1 MPIHLL
7 EQRERVNRLS
17 QAPKWAEPFPDTR
30 GVTGIDEL
38 NERRE
43 FHGRL
48 MIVDERIAGRRR
60 FEIKIKG
67 IGLDMIQDQIAV
79 NHQFRGALTKMGHR
93 NPVSVNILDPVET
106 VSGGNFERRLLNL
119 NVMSFTR
126 AEQHPMGAKNDT
138 LRIAVGCSVLDAQ
151 FHGVSGYSPNAYS
164 MRIAHADSKLSPPD
178 L

>member
-1 MPIHLL
+1 
-7 EQRERVNRLS
+7 
-17 QAPKWAEPFPDTR
+17 
-30 GVTGIDEL
+30 
-38 NERRE
+38 
-43 FHGRL
+43 
-48 MIVDERIAGRRR
+48 
-60 FEIKIKG
+60 
-67 IGLDMIQDQIAV
+67 MIQDQIAV

-164 MRIAHADSKLSPPD
+164 MRFAHADSKLSPPD